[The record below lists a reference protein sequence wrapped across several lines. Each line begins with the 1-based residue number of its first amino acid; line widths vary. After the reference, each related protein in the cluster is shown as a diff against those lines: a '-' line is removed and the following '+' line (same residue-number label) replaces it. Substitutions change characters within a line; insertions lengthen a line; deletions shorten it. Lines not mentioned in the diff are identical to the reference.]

1 VINFPDAPTNG
12 QQFQSGAST
21 WQWDATKWIPITTL
35 ASLPLTVP
43 NGGTGTVTLPVN
55 ALGFIPPFTTAL
67 LHGQG
72 TTPVITGTAN
82 WTIQG
87 GRFAGAEI
95 SMISAVTGATNLINM
110 FKGEGTLAAPTK
122 TNNNLTLGTI
132 GFGGHD
138 GTYWQASSCLIQA
151 ASTEDWTG
159 SARGS
164 QLIFRMTPNGS
175 VSASGAV
182 TFTGAGGINTNGPVT
197 INLNAA
203 AMPVISGTPLQ
214 VVGAD
219 GANNTIMAAS
229 FGSTALQSYM
239 TLRRGRGTGAAPTAV
254 QTSDGLGQFNVHGRA
269 ATTWAFGGG
278 MNWIARENWTDT
290 ANGTY
295 VNIQTIA
302 PGTTTAEQP
311 VLIGRGLIVGS
322 PISNDP
328 GPGCLALGGGL
339 IRFMGG
345 AYPLQNADNAN
356 FAWQLGPGNGAYTWY
371 TNPGIPIMT
380 LQSGGVLY
388 VPSGMTVNSVGTTAS
403 GSVSLNPGSTANTGY
418 ISWTKPG
425 GTRFAYFGYSQTVLT
440 LVLEGGGGV
449 NFSISGGSVY
459 PDPQGTYWCG
469 LPSGSGPWWYG
480 VAAQTFPV
488 QSDARH
494 KTDITT
500 FPADCLDLVEAI
512 APKRYQYTDAPE
524 GEEGRIFWG
533 YIAQEVGEVF
543 DAAGHDFSGAHRVHG
558 EDGWHSLDY
567 GQMNAVLWKAVQEL
581 TARVKSLEA
590 QTQ

>member
-1 VINFPDAPTNG
+1 MINFPDAPTNG

-72 TTPVITGTAN
+72 TSPVITGTAN

-110 FKGEGTLAAPTK
+110 FKGEGTLVAPTK

-132 GFGGHD
+132 GFGGYD
-138 GTYWQASSCLIQA
+138 GTYWQTGSSSIQA
-151 ASTEDWTG
+151 TSTQDWTG

-164 QLIFRMTPNGS
+164 QLIFRTTPNDTT
-175 VSASGAV
+175 SASGAV
-182 TFTGAGGINTNGPVT
+182 TFTGFGGINTTSDITVVSTTSNHAV
-197 INLNAA
+197 INLRKPSGTLGRVNIVNGWTAATTRWGLVLGDGSDESGGNNGSNFVVWRYNDSGTLVDAPFSISRATGQVGAAGELRVGGGGTGGIIRFGNAGY
-203 AMPVISGTPLQ
+203 PVISTDASNFACQLGSGN
-214 VVGAD
+214 GAFVWY
-219 GANNTIMAAS
+219 NN
-229 FGSTALQSYM
+229 
-239 TLRRGRGTGAAPTAV
+239 P
-254 QTSDGLGQFNVHGRA
+254 
-269 ATTWAFGGG
+269 
-278 MNWIARENWTDT
+278 
-290 ANGTY
+290 
-295 VNIQTIA
+295 
-302 PGTTTAEQP
+302 
-311 VLIGRGLIVGS
+311 GS
-322 PISNDP
+322 PIMS
-328 GPGCLALGGGL
+328 
-339 IRFMGG
+339 
-345 AYPLQNADNAN
+345 LQ
-356 FAWQLGPGNGAYTWY
+356 G
-371 TNPGIPIMT
+371 
-380 LQSGGVLY
+380 SGGVLY
-388 VPSGMTVNSVGTTAS
+388 VPNGMTVNSAGSTAS
-403 GSVSLNPGSTANTGY
+403 GTVSLNPGTTINTGY
-418 ISWTKPG
+418 LSWNKPG
-425 GTRFAYFGYSQTVLT
+425 GTRFAYLGYSQTVLT

-449 NFSISGGSVY
+449 NFSISGGSMY

-500 FPADCLDLVEAI
+500 LPADCLDLVEAI
-512 APKRYQYTDAPE
+512 APKRYQYAKTPE
-524 GEEGRIFWG
+524 GEEGRVFWG
-533 YIAQEVGEVF
+533 YIAQEVGEAF